1 LTPLGLLLATLGL
14 AEILRR
20 ESFDRLGLFL
30 AVGGLTIIQYVYNI
44 FSTPYHIYA
53 MRRYVPIV
61 IPMLMIYAAVAIVAV
76 ARARKAWLGRLG
88 GGSLTLVLVAGL
100 VYQARFVLPQ
110 RDLRGAVEQLS
121 NLNAR
126 LKSDAIVL
134 ISEPIESLLADTL
147 GVPLRFVFGHD
158 IATVRR
164 DDASVLPFVER
175 MMEYATE
182 QSRPVQLIAVDP
194 IAPAVRQALSLQ
206 PVEMFPMTLQM
217 LMNTYYDYPAVIQ
230 TAYYG
235 VEIYDVVGL
244 RSSYTLD
251 QSRPIEID
259 VGTFDTPFIRTGFYG
274 KELLPGDATMRW
286 TAGEATLDIPLP
298 TEGPI
303 TVDVRAMIYR
313 PEGVTAAPVAVW
325 LDGEKVGEFTP
336 GETWRIFSFPAQPR
350 PIGGISALRFQTAAF
365 NPASLGVNNDTRDLG
380 FLIDRVTITIE

>member
-1 LTPLGLLLATLGL
+1 
-14 AEILRR
+14 
-20 ESFDRLGLFL
+20 
-30 AVGGLTIIQYVYNI
+30 
-44 FSTPYHIYA
+44 
-53 MRRYVPIV
+53 
-61 IPMLMIYAAVAIVAV
+61 
-76 ARARKAWLGRLG
+76 
-88 GGSLTLVLVAGL
+88 
-100 VYQARFVLPQ
+100 
-110 RDLRGAVEQLS
+110 
-121 NLNAR
+121 
-126 LKSDAIVL
+126 
-134 ISEPIESLLADTL
+134 
-147 GVPLRFVFGHD
+147 
-158 IATVRR
+158 
-164 DDASVLPFVER
+164 
-175 MMEYATE
+175 
-182 QSRPVQLIAVDP
+182 
-194 IAPAVRQALSLQ
+194 
-206 PVEMFPMTLQM
+206 M